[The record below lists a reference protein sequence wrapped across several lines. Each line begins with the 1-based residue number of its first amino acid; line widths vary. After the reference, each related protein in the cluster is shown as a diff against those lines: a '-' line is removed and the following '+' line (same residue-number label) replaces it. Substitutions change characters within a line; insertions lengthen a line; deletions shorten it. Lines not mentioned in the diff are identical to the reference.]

1 MKRTPLLLACIA
13 LSLSIVTTA
22 CGSKEM
28 SEGKGNSP
36 FVSMAP
42 SPSTAPMASTESSA
56 SPMQSMMPMKAAK
69 MMGNF
74 EGQNGM
80 KVTGSATIEDG
91 QLMLTG
97 FSTSEGPDLH
107 VYLAKGMEVS
117 NGIEISKIDLKKMEQ
132 TFDVSKA
139 DIAAYDTVLIYCQ
152 KAHVIF
158 GAAMLQ

>member
-1 MKRTPLLLACIA
+1 
-13 LSLSIVTTA
+13 
-22 CGSKEM
+22 
-28 SEGKGNSP
+28 
-36 FVSMAP
+36 
-42 SPSTAPMASTESSA
+42 
-56 SPMQSMMPMKAAK
+56 
-69 MMGNF
+69 
-74 EGQNGM
+74 M
-80 KVTGSATIEDG
+80 KVTGSAIIEDG

-117 NGIEISKIDLKKMEQ
+117 KGIEISKIDLKKMEQ

-139 DIAAYDTVLIYCQ
+139 DIADYDTILIYCQ